1 MVSITNAFA
10 RQTLDALDDLANA
23 GAGAAVLRT
32 YDGTPPANID
42 AALSGNNLLA
52 ENTMATPSAFG
63 AAADDAGNN
72 RASLTAGSIAD
83 DASGNAS
90 GTPTFCR
97 IFDSDSNAVAQLTA
111 GVGSGEVN
119 FGAAIVAGQPVQITS
134 IVIYMNE
141 G

>member
-52 ENTMATPSAFG
+52 ENTMSDPAFG
-63 AAADDAGNN
+63 DAVDDAGNN

-90 GTPTFCR
+90 GTPTFSR
-97 IFDSDSNAVAQLTA
+97 IFDSNGNPCFQMTA

-134 IVIYMNE
+134 IVVYMNE